1 MDMRELSGLMVKWCL
16 RNLLGATAA
25 TVIIVGGVLLLAVAR
40 EIEIFSHHDL
50 SAAGVALGIT
60 SSYLLLRII
69 WSERRSP

>member
-1 MDMRELSGLMVKWCL
+1 MDMRELTGLMVKWCL

-50 SAAGVALGIT
+50 SAAGVALAIT